1 MPSIAPVSAAAA
13 RERLMTVTMEAMDR
27 GGTDQVEDHHLQASD
42 KSTCHEMDAPHPTMM
57 VTQILVTVTTMAP
70 QDWEE
75 VASGQGQPLV
85 DCWATCLETET
96 TATTDNRMLVP
107 GVEAHGAETV
117 GDLERGEVAVPLGV
131 VPLVASPLVDS
142 LLDRL
147 VPELHLGSVELA
159 GVKDGTMK
167 WKRVLNVNM
176 QNFTDSILHWILG
189 TSSEGQ
195 YIHVLHYSNV
205 KLSYSGKNG
214 EKKEQIE
221 L

>member
-1 MPSIAPVSAAAA
+1 MLSIAPVSAAAA
-13 RERLMTVTMEAMDR
+13 RERLITGTMEGMDR
-27 GGTDQVEDHHLQASD
+27 GGTDLVEDHHLQASD

-57 VTQILVTVTTMAP
+57 ATQILVTATTMAP

-75 VASGQGQPLV
+75 VAS
-85 DCWATCLETET
+85 
-96 TATTDNRMLVP
+96 
-107 GVEAHGAETV
+107 
-117 GDLERGEVAVPLGV
+117 
-131 VPLVASPLVDS
+131 PLVDS
-142 LLDRL
+142 LLDRPA
-147 VPELHLGSVELA
+147 PELHLGSVELA

-205 KLSYSGKNG
+205 NLSYSGKNG

>member
-1 MPSIAPVSAAAA
+1 M
-13 RERLMTVTMEAMDR
+13 
-27 GGTDQVEDHHLQASD
+27 
-42 KSTCHEMDAPHPTMM
+42 
-57 VTQILVTVTTMAP
+57 
-70 QDWEE
+70 
-75 VASGQGQPLV
+75 PLV
-85 DCWATCLETET
+85 FQ
-96 TATTDNRMLVP
+96 
-107 GVEAHGAETV
+107 
-117 GDLERGEVAVPLGV
+117 
-131 VPLVASPLVDS
+131 
-142 LLDRL
+142 
-147 VPELHLGSVELA
+147 GSVELA

-205 KLSYSGKNG
+205 NVSYSVKNG